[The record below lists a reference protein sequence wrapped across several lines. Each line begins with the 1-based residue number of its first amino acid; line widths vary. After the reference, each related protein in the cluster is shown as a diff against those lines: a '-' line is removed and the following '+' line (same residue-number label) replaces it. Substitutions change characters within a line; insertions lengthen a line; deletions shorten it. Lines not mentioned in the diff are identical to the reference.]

1 MSVNN
6 RITLIGRVGK
16 DPEMRRFDG
25 GSVAVRLSVA
35 TSEKYTN
42 KQGEKVEQTEW
53 HTCTAWGKLAEIIE
67 QYSFK
72 GQQVALSGRM
82 TYRSWQDRNGNNRL
96 SPEIIVEE
104 FRMLSKREQKVQAAS
119 PAAPPAPNTETP
131 SEPTNGDDDLP
142 F

>member
-1 MSVNN
+1 
-6 RITLIGRVGK
+6 
-16 DPEMRRFDG
+16 MRRFDG

>member
-42 KQGEKVEQTEW
+42 KQGQKVEQTEW

-104 FRMLSKREQKVQAAS
+104 FQMLSKKKEKVQEARQE
-119 PAAPPAPNTETP
+119 APPAPNTETP
-131 SEPTNGDDDLP
+131 SEPLNGDDDLP